1 MSIHHRHSPTSMAVN
16 ATRKAS
22 RKSDSRHLA
31 RRPQARGIATRERL
45 LEAAEAMFIE
55 HGYDPVSVDRIV
67 AAADVTKGAFYH
79 HFGDKLGIF
88 REVFAAI
95 DQEMADLVR
104 ARAITAQT
112 PLGMIQLGVR
122 SCFELCTQ
130 PRYGRFVYVTA
141 PPVVGWTEW
150 CETDN
155 AISREIV
162 SEGLQ
167 NAVELGELA
176 PLSVTSLTTLL
187 MGLVQQGA
195 VAVVA
200 SSRPQQ
206 TAEELAAE
214 ADHILLALSAQ
225 ARAASRPH
233 PVPATGN

>member
-1 MSIHHRHSPTSMAVN
+1 MSTHSPNRSASMALN
-16 ATRKAS
+16 AVHKAS
-22 RKSDSRHLA
+22 RKGDPAHPA

-45 LEAAEAMFIE
+45 LETAEMLFIE
-55 HGYDPVSVDRIV
+55 HGYDDVSVERIV
-67 AAADVTKGAFYH
+67 AAAHVTKGAFYH

-104 ARAITAQT
+104 ARAMTADS

-130 PRYGRFVYVTA
+130 PRYGRFVYITA
-141 PPVVGWTEW
+141 PPVVGWAGW
-150 CETDN
+150 HETDN

-162 SEGLQ
+162 SEGVQ

-176 PLSVTSLTTLL
+176 PLSVASLTTLL

-195 VAVVA
+195 VAVVT
-200 SSRPQQ
+200 SSDPHN
-206 TAEELAAE
+206 TAAELAAE
-214 ADHILLALSAQ
+214 ADHLLLALSAQ
-225 ARAASRPH
+225 ARSQPRPH
-233 PVPATGN
+233 PLPVTGF